1 MRLTMTNK
9 ELLALVEKATGLKI
23 DTIIIDKNDDILYS
37 VYIKKDEVA
46 ISDYWKEELI
56 KKHLKSK

>member
-23 DTIIIDKNDDILYS
+23 DTIIIEKNDDILNS
-37 VYIKKDEVA
+37 VYIKKDEIT